1 MNLSLKPLVAAAAVL
16 AAVIVGVSEPAGAGG
31 KLRAVASFSIL
42 GDLVSRVGGDRV
54 VVTTV
59 VGANGDAHVYE
70 PKPGDA
76 KAVAAAQVLVVNGL
90 GFEGWLDRL
99 VEASGYQG
107 TTVIATEGIE
117 THEMGRDHKRE
128 TGENGEP
135 AEGEAGDDPGVV
147 DPHAW
152 QNAGNA
158 LIYVKNIAAALCTA
172 DAAGCAAY
180 KANAESFSR
189 ELQAVDVEI
198 KAAVAR
204 VPEAR
209 RTVITSHD
217 SFGYFSH
224 AYGIRFLAP
233 EGIGT
238 ERAASARD
246 VAKLIEQIRED
257 EASALFVE
265 NIADPRL
272 IEQIGEETGV
282 EVGGELFSDALSDA
296 NGPAPTYIDMMRH
309 NARLLTEAML
319 GS

>member
-1 MNLSLKPLVAAAAVL
+1 M
-16 AAVIVGVSEPAGAGG
+16 
-31 KLRAVASFSIL
+31 
-42 GDLVSRVGGDRV
+42 
-54 VVTTV
+54 TTV

-107 TTVIATEGIE
+107 TTVIATEGVE
-117 THEMGRDHKRE
+117 THEMGRGRKRE

-158 LIYVKNIAAALCTA
+158 PIYVKNIAAALCTA

-189 ELQAVDVEI
+189 ELQAVDAEI

-204 VPEAR
+204 VPKR
-209 RTVITSHD
+209 
-217 SFGYFSH
+217 
-224 AYGIRFLAP
+224 
-233 EGIGT
+233 
-238 ERAASARD
+238 
-246 VAKLIEQIRED
+246 
-257 EASALFVE
+257 
-265 NIADPRL
+265 
-272 IEQIGEETGV
+272 
-282 EVGGELFSDALSDA
+282 GG
-296 NGPAPTYIDMMRH
+296 P
-309 NARLLTEAML
+309 
-319 GS
+319 